1 MKVEKRKSTERERGR
16 GRKRNF
22 SSVLS
27 LSSHCSRF
35 FLSLLLLLP
44 FLFSCVTFSSTLLPF
59 LETHVSPSLS
69 PYSTAHPLPF
79 PTYRQPSSYLHSSNF
94 YPSLLWLPGRMSQ
107 RVSLPSSPFPL
118 LLFLFPVPFFLPRQ
132 LLRPWGQGREK
143 GEKTLPRLE
152 VPNIFLLSEEE
163 NVRSTSIRL
172 IFLLQ

>member
-22 SSVLS
+22 SFVLS
-27 LSSHCSRF
+27 LSSYCSRF

-69 PYSTAHPLPF
+69 PYSAAHTLPF

-94 YPSLLWLPGRMSQ
+94 YPSPLWLPGRMSQ
-107 RVSLPSSPFPL
+107 RVSLPSSLPFPSPPL
-118 LLFLFPVPFFLPRQ
+118 PLPRPFLSPQ
-132 LLRPWGQGREK
+132 TIATTMGTREGEGRK
-143 GEKTLPRLE
+143 NP
-152 VPNIFLLSEEE
+152 S
-163 NVRSTSIRL
+163 SS
-172 IFLLQ
+172 